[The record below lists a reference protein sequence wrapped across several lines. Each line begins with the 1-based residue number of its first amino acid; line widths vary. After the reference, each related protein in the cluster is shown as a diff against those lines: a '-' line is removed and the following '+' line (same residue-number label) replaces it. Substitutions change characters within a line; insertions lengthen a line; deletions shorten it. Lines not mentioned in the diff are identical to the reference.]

1 MISIII
7 PAYNSETTIGQS
19 IDSCLSQ
26 TYTDFEIIVVND
38 FSSDKT
44 EEIVKDYIS
53 KDSRIKLINNT
64 ENLGAGL
71 SRRKGLS
78 EINGELMMFLDAD
91 DYIKS
96 DYLETLLGYMNTYG
110 VDIVSSGLIL
120 TDCEGN
126 ITSQRIPE
134 LEYQTG
140 IKRFIQNSQ
149 DTKRFMNLMLI
160 RSSLWKNITY
170 SHRRMNEDTS
180 TLFMLMY
187 FASDILLIPYAGY
200 YYRQNP
206 NSLIHTCDETR
217 RLVYRTLGAKDIQI
231 FLKQQNSNLYSYQ
244 SFLNEANNLF
254 NSGLSLDKYEC
265 EILEIKDFIKL
276 YNT

>member
-7 PAYNSETTIGQS
+7 PAYNSEMTIRQS
-19 IDSCLSQ
+19 LDSCLSQ

-53 KDSRIKLINNT
+53 KDSRIKLINNA

-78 EINGELMMFLDAD
+78 EIKGELMMFLDAD

-96 DYLETLLGYMNTYG
+96 DYLETLLGYMNNYG

-120 TDCEGN
+120 TDYKGN
-126 ITSQRIPE
+126 ITAQRIPE
-134 LEYQTG
+134 LEYQSG
-140 IKRFIQNSQ
+140 IKRFISNKQ

-160 RSSLWKNITY
+160 RSELWKNITY

-187 FASDILLIPYAGY
+187 FASDILLVPYAGY

-206 NSLIHTCDETR
+206 NSLIHTCNETK
-217 RLVYRTLGAKDIQI
+217 RLVYRTLSAKDIQS
-231 FLKQQNSNLYSYQ
+231 FLKLQNSNLYSYK
-244 SFLNEANNLF
+244 SFLNEATILF
-254 NSGLSLDKYEC
+254 NSGLQLKEYEN
-265 EILEIKDFIKL
+265 EVQEIKDFIK
-276 YNT
+276 YNI